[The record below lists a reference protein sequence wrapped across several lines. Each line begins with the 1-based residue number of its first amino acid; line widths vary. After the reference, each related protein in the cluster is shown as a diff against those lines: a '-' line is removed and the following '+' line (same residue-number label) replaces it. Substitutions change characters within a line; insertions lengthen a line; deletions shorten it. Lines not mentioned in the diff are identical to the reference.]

1 MASVRTTAK
10 ESRER
15 NLEMNRVLKLALM
28 LFCLISL
35 VGVSASEAEDEE
47 ELARIIWCLPMK
59 SA

>member
-1 MASVRTTAK
+1 
-10 ESRER
+10 
-15 NLEMNRVLKLALM
+15 MNRVLKLALM